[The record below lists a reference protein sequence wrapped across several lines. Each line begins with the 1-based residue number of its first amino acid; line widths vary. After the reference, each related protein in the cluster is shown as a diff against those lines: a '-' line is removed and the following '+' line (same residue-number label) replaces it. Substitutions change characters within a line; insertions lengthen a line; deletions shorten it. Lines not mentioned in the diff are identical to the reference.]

1 VPNACLKMEKTIM
14 ILVKEVSIIRIAG
27 AKERIVSK
35 IKIFRLLLMSSGPFV
50 GTLRLIL
57 RPGVASFAKT

>member
-14 ILVKEVSIIRIAG
+14 ILVKEVSMIRIAG

-35 IKIFRLLLMSSGPFV
+35 IKIFRLLLMSSGPF